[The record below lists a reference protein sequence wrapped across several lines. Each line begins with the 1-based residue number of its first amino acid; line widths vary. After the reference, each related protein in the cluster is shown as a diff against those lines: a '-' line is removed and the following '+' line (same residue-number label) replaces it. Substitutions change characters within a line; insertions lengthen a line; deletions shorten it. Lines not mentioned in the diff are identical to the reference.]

1 MVRRA
6 VLIDGPNLY
15 TTQKA
20 LGLEID
26 YKNLLS
32 FLSHGVTMASAPYYF
47 TAVRPEGEYA
57 SVRPLLDWLSYNGY
71 HVVQKPVKEF
81 TDSQGVRKIKGNMHV
96 EIVVQAMTL
105 AQSARIDELVLFSG
119 DGDFAP
125 LVKALR
131 DFGIRVIVASSLE
144 TEPVRVADEL
154 RREAA
159 RFWELNKLPAEV
171 FRRPSTPAA

>member
-105 AQSARIDELVLFSG
+105 AQSARVAIAVGSIVWRDRLAGAQEPQSLVAVWLYG
-119 DGDFAP
+119 RGVGAVHLDGQLVNGRP
-125 LVKALR
+125 LV
-131 DFGIRVIVASSLE
+131 ASD
-144 TEPVRVADEL
+144 V
-154 RREAA
+154 
-159 RFWELNKLPAEV
+159 
-171 FRRPSTPAA
+171 